1 MNSTRRPLVALFA
14 TVAIVA
20 AACSSGSSPSPSEST
35 GTSAAPSSTEASGG
49 TGSASAGGSAGAS
62 AGASFGHIGG
72 TVTVVGSWTGSEQ
85 DSFMAMVKPFE
96 DMTGVQVQ
104 YTGSRDLAA
113 QLTTGVQAGNLPDVA
128 GLPGPGLMKQWYAQ
142 GALKPLD
149 FIDLNGYKAVTP
161 PGYADLGVASDG
173 KLIGIF
179 VKSAVKGLIWYNK
192 ATWKGGTPK
201 TWDDL
206 NSAAKSAATGST
218 KTWCIGLESGAAS
231 GWPATDWIEDIVLRQ
246 AGPDVYDKWVN
257 GQQKWSSPEIKKA
270 WQTFGQAVNDSY
282 GGPNYILTTNF
293 GSAANPMFKNPPGC
307 LLTHQAS
314 FITDFFQKQAGAK
327 PTDYDFFPFPDID
340 PQFAGA
346 VVGAGD
352 LFGMFNATDQAKALI
367 QWLLT
372 PDAQS
377 IWVKRGGALSGNK
390 NVAISDY
397 PDDASKRAA
406 QILQSAKTFRFD
418 GSDQMPNAMNDA
430 FFKATLDFVKD
441 QSKLDSIL
449 SNLDG
454 VQSSAYGS

>member
-1 MNSTRRPLVALFA
+1 MDSSRRPLVALFA

-20 AACSSGSSPSPSEST
+20 AACSSGSSPSASESA
-35 GTSAAPSSTEASGG
+35 GTSAAPGSSES
-49 TGSASAGGSAGAS
+49 GSAAPGGSAGGSAA
-62 AGASFGHIGG
+62 ASFGHIGG

-96 DMTGVQVQ
+96 DATGVQVQ

-113 QLTTGVQAGNLPDVA
+113 QLTTGVQSGNLPDVA

-149 FIDLNGYKAVTP
+149 FVDLNAYKSVTP

-179 VKSAVKGLIWYNK
+179 VKSAVKSVVYFAK
-192 ATWKGGTPK
+192 ANWRGGDPK
-201 TWDDL
+201 TWQDL
-206 NSAAKSAATGST
+206 QSAAKSAATGST

-231 GWPATDWIEDIVLRQ
+231 GWPATDWIEDIVLHQ
-246 AGPDVYDKWVN
+246 FGPDVYDKWVA
-257 GQQKWSSPEIKKA
+257 GQQKWTSPEIKQA
-270 WQTFGQAVNDSY
+270 WQAFGQVVNDAY

-293 GSAANPMFKNPPGC
+293 GSGANPMFKSPPGC
-307 LLTHQAS
+307 LLTHAGS

-327 PTDYDFFPFPDID
+327 PTDYDFFPFPAIN
-340 PQFAGA
+340 PQYAGA
-346 VVGAGD
+346 VEGAGD
-352 LFGMFNATDQAKALI
+352 LFGMFNATPQAKALI

-372 PDAQS
+372 PDAQA

-390 NVAISDY
+390 DVPVSDY
-397 PDDASKRAA
+397 PDAASQKAA
-406 QILQSAKTFRFD
+406 QMLRDAKVFRFD

-449 SNLDG
+449 SNLDS
-454 VQSSAYGS
+454 VQSSAYGG